1 MNYIIKNNESVLAV
15 YTSMGAAEIETEF
28 AGEILAISN
37 EELEDLQRQWR
48 NDELKKSDWI
58 VPITDHPERASYLT
72 YRANLR
78 NWPSTDDFP
87 GTRPTL

>member
-48 NDELKKSDWI
+48 NDELKKA
-58 VPITDHPERASYLT
+58 T
-72 YRANLR
+72 
-78 NWPSTDDFP
+78 
-87 GTRPTL
+87 G

>member
-1 MNYIIKNNESVLAV
+1 
-15 YTSMGAAEIETEF
+15 MGAAEIETEF